1 MVINPYYAAQNHVI
15 RMAKVKSNPIIIG
28 ATTMGTG
35 GDKSPQLFGWRGPAM
50 YWSPPQL
57 LVITFSI
64 MHEMYM
70 KHARCI
76 VMRQRSMQY
85 RPISFD
91 TFVIL
96 GNELHASA
104 LCGTT

>member
-1 MVINPYYAAQNHVI
+1 
-15 RMAKVKSNPIIIG
+15 
-28 ATTMGTG
+28 
-35 GDKSPQLFGWRGPAM
+35 M
-50 YWSPPQL
+50 YWSHQV

-64 MHEMYM
+64 MHEMCM

-76 VMRQRSMQY
+76 VMYQRSMQY

-104 LCGTT
+104 LCGTI

>member
-1 MVINPYYAAQNHVI
+1 
-15 RMAKVKSNPIIIG
+15 
-28 ATTMGTG
+28 MGTG
-35 GDKSPQLFGWRGPAM
+35 GDNFLVGGPAM

-64 MHEMYM
+64 MHEM
-70 KHARCI
+70 CI
-76 VMRQRSMQY
+76 VMRQWSMQY

-104 LCGTT
+104 LCGAT

>member
-1 MVINPYYAAQNHVI
+1 
-15 RMAKVKSNPIIIG
+15 MASVNIG

-35 GDKSPQLFGWRGPAM
+35 GDKA
-50 YWSPPQL
+50 PQL
-57 LVITFSI
+57 LVITFSK
-64 MHEMYM
+64 MHEICM

-104 LCGTT
+104 LWHDITDTALQHGIERGGPRWSNDSEHAVTCWAAVAG

>member
-1 MVINPYYAAQNHVI
+1 
-15 RMAKVKSNPIIIG
+15 
-28 ATTMGTG
+28 MGTG
-35 GDKSPQLFGWRGPAM
+35 GDKPPPQPFGWGDQQCIG
-50 YWSPPQL
+50 PPQL

-64 MHEMYM
+64 MHEMCM

-85 RPISFD
+85 RPSISFD
-91 TFVIL
+91 TVIL

-104 LCGTT
+104 LCDAAWQHCIERGGPRWSNDSEHAVTCWAAVAG

>member
-1 MVINPYYAAQNHVI
+1 MRVIY
-15 RMAKVKSNPIIIG
+15 
-28 ATTMGTG
+28 
-35 GDKSPQLFGWRGPAM
+35 
-50 YWSPPQL
+50 

-64 MHEMYM
+64 MHEMCM

-76 VMRQRSMQY
+76 LMRQRSMQY

-96 GNELHASA
+96 GNELQ
-104 LCGTT
+104 